1 MTPLSN
7 PNPSPPLPRIAC
19 FHGGGSNSLVFASQ
33 CKRLQHLLAHE
44 YEFVFFD
51 APFEREAGPGVLPY
65 FKEFAPFRT
74 WMTPEFSDDDE
85 SEVIKRV
92 VRMLADDTARR
103 RTMKGAHLREG
114 DGNAERERSVGKWV
128 GTMGFSQGTR
138 VVGGLL
144 RWMESVQHRDARS
157 SYPDIDI
164 QFGILCMGSSK
175 PMCHNTSSTRSS
187 SRCSYTPSLSISCTP
202 SLSTFLTTV

>member
-1 MTPLSN
+1 MNHLPN

-33 CKRLQHLLAHE
+33 CKRLQHLLADE

-65 FKEFAPFRT
+65 FKELAPFRT
-74 WMTPEFSDDDE
+74 WMRPEFLDDDE
-85 SEVIKRV
+85 SEVLQRV
-92 VRMLADDTARR
+92 IQLLADDTAKRQR
-103 RTMKGAHLREG
+103 MKGADMQVGEG
-114 DGNAERERSVGKWV
+114 NGERERPVGKWI
-128 GTMGFSQGTR
+128 GAMGFSQGTR

-144 RWMESVQHRDARS
+144 RWMESVQHSDARS

-164 QFGILCMGSSK
+164 QFGVLCMGSAK
-175 PMCHNTSSTRSS
+175 PMSYSTRSS
-187 SRCSYTPSLSISCTP
+187 SRSSYIPSLSL
-202 SLSTFLTTV
+202 SLPCHLPTTG

>member
-1 MTPLSN
+1 MSSLPN
-7 PNPSPPLPRIAC
+7 PNPSLPLPRIAC

-65 FKEFAPFRT
+65 FKELAPFRT
-74 WMTPEFSDDDE
+74 WMKPEFLDDDE
-85 SEVIKRV
+85 SEVLERV
-92 VRMLADDTARR
+92 MRLMTDDTSRR
-103 RTMKGAHLREG
+103 QRMKGTDMREGEG
-114 DGNAERERSVGKWV
+114 DGEGERRVGKWI
-128 GTMGFSQGTR
+128 GAMGFSQGTR

-157 SYPDIDI
+157 SHPDIDI
-164 QFGILCMGSSK
+164 QFGVLCMGSAK
-175 PMCHNTSSTRSS
+175 PMSYSTSSTRSS
-187 SRCSYTPSLSISCTP
+187 SSCSYTPSF
-202 SLSTFLTTV
+202 SLSPPCHLSTTI